1 MDKPK
6 ILLTTPPLNK
16 IVEPLYDKPSFV
28 RYAIAALAAVL
39 LKENVIS
46 ELLCI
51 DAKFSQFDENDLLKI
66 IIDFKPDIIGISS
79 FTYEIEDAGNLAEKI
94 KSTLPQTI
102 ICVGGPHISAIPEQC
117 MKEFT
122 AFDIGFI
129 GESEISLKE
138 FCQKYINKDNYVN
151 IRGICY
157 RERDKIIVNPERE
170 KIKNLDELP
179 MPAWHLLPKAKE
191 YFIQTSKGCPFNCNF
206 CFNPNGNIVRQRSA
220 ENVIKEIEWLIENM
234 QPKRISFG
242 DEVFGSKNSNTE
254 KILDLI
260 IEKQIYKKVKW
271 DIQTHVSFVN
281 EELLKK
287 LKKAKVSKIE
297 LGVESGND
305 EILKMM
311 GKGIKKEKII
321 YAFNLCKKYKIK
333 TGAFLIF
340 GHPNETKESINES
353 IKFACKLNP
362 TEPIFALMVPFPGT
376 KIYEYYKN
384 QDYNYICR
392 STKWSEYRK
401 QLNTVLQ
408 LKNISNKE
416 LRILLL
422 KANVMLYLK
431 NFRFLGLI
439 KFGLS
444 NYKSGIA
451 FLKSFF
457 LK

>member
-1 MDKPK
+1 
-6 ILLTTPPLNK
+6 
-16 IVEPLYDKPSFV
+16 
-28 RYAIAALAAVL
+28 
-39 LKENVIS
+39 
-46 ELLCI
+46 
-51 DAKFSQFDENDLLKI
+51 
-66 IIDFKPDIIGISS
+66 
-79 FTYEIEDAGNLAEKI
+79 
-94 KSTLPQTI
+94 
-102 ICVGGPHISAIPEQC
+102 
-117 MKEFT
+117 
-122 AFDIGFI
+122 
-129 GESEISLKE
+129 
-138 FCQKYINKDNYVN
+138 
-151 IRGICY
+151 
-157 RERDKIIVNPERE
+157 
-170 KIKNLDELP
+170 
-179 MPAWHLLPKAKE
+179 
-191 YFIQTSKGCPFNCNF
+191 
-206 CFNPNGNIVRQRSA
+206 
-220 ENVIKEIEWLIENM
+220 
-234 QPKRISFG
+234 
-242 DEVFGSKNSNTE
+242 
-254 KILDLI
+254 
-260 IEKQIYKKVKW
+260 
-271 DIQTHVSFVN
+271 VN